1 MESWD
6 VLRDLHFLFAA
17 DEGLRE
23 DLSYVCDLLTD
34 SSSNQ
39 VLPDAATNE
48 YEARIMNRLLDPE
61 QATTKAPKRR
71 KRPVAHTNP
80 SRDRQ
85 RQEIDQL
92 KRQVDLLKDQLHETK
107 RKSAM
112 TLDMSAWERVAQEQK
127 VAKSRALKEN
137 EELRAAT
144 HEYVTF
150 IDEMTRVFHKKRHL
164 TLELEITSEAWQAY
178 KLAAQASLRVAAIHA
193 IAERQYSRLD
203 TAFIRAGVIDREDD
217 LIRGIPIPQPD
228 GRVVVERVYHL
239 KVNAPFR
246 TIMASIWRA
255 LNSDRGMHLPE
266 GAVETIESI
275 DPTTVYR
282 AFRQSNGNTTTHWNL
297 LFKYLNETK
306 REVVVWR
313 SVLDDALVPRM
324 STGTAHDESGWL
336 VVTPIDLTTS
346 RLTLVLNIV
355 AEQNHDGRLLTTE
368 ELVDVSATIVDK
380 FSFAHP
386 PEVPG
391 TFPSA
396 PPKTDAEDTD
406 LPFVKRTFVERGKQL
421 EALIKRAVDE
431 AIHEFKAMIINYDQ

>member
-1 MESWD
+1 
-6 VLRDLHFLFAA
+6 
-17 DEGLRE
+17 
-23 DLSYVCDLLTD
+23 
-34 SSSNQ
+34 
-39 VLPDAATNE
+39 
-48 YEARIMNRLLDPE
+48 
-61 QATTKAPKRR
+61 
-71 KRPVAHTNP
+71 
-80 SRDRQ
+80 
-85 RQEIDQL
+85 
-92 KRQVDLLKDQLHETK
+92 
-107 RKSAM
+107 
-112 TLDMSAWERVAQEQK
+112 MSAWERVAQEQK

-164 TLELEITSEAWQAY
+164 TLEITSEAWQAY

>member
-48 YEARIMNRLLDPE
+48 YEARIMNRLLHPE

-144 HEYVTF
+144 HEYITF
-150 IDEMTRVFHKKRHL
+150 IDEMTRVFHKKRRL
-164 TLELEITSEAWQAY
+164 TLELDITSEAWQEY

-275 DPTTVYR
+275 DPTT
-282 AFRQSNGNTTTHWNL
+282 
-297 LFKYLNETK
+297 

-431 AIHEFKAMIINYDQ
+431 AIHEFKAMIINYDQLDLIEECD

>member
-1 MESWD
+1 
-6 VLRDLHFLFAA
+6 
-17 DEGLRE
+17 
-23 DLSYVCDLLTD
+23 
-34 SSSNQ
+34 
-39 VLPDAATNE
+39 
-48 YEARIMNRLLDPE
+48 
-61 QATTKAPKRR
+61 
-71 KRPVAHTNP
+71 
-80 SRDRQ
+80 
-85 RQEIDQL
+85 
-92 KRQVDLLKDQLHETK
+92 
-107 RKSAM
+107 
-112 TLDMSAWERVAQEQK
+112 MSAWERVAQEQK

-144 HEYVTF
+144 HEYITF
-150 IDEMTRVFHKKRHL
+150 IDEMTRVFHKKRRL
-164 TLELEITSEAWQAY
+164 TLDITSEAWQEY

-275 DPTTVYR
+275 DPTTVY
-282 AFRQSNGNTTTHWNL
+282 WNL
-297 LFKYLNETK
+297 LFK
-306 REVVVWR
+306 
-313 SVLDDALVPRM
+313 
-324 STGTAHDESGWL
+324 L

-431 AIHEFKAMIINYDQ
+431 AIH

>member
-48 YEARIMNRLLDPE
+48 YEARIMNRLLHPE

-92 KRQVDLLKDQLHETK
+92 KRQVDLLNDQLHETK

-144 HEYVTF
+144 HEYVTYY
-150 IDEMTRVFHKKRHL
+150 VGG
-164 TLELEITSEAWQAY
+164 
-178 KLAAQASLRVAAIHA
+178 VA
-193 IAERQYSRLD
+193 
-203 TAFIRAGVIDREDD
+203 
-217 LIRGIPIPQPD
+217 

-431 AIHEFKAMIINYDQ
+431 AIHEVKAMIINYDQ